1 MCSKLIL
8 GIDFETT
15 GKDTSKDEII
25 EIGAVL
31 WDCTKGTPVKVLS
44 ELLCCEN
51 IWQNAT
57 ATKEKIEQITG
68 IAYEHLEQYGIPPI
82 DGLEKLSAM
91 MRTPNLMAVVAH
103 NGNEFDKPLLLNVAK
118 RRGVEIPEVKWID
131 TMIDIPYG
139 SHVQTRKLSYL
150 AAEHGF
156 VNPFAHRAIFDV
168 LTMLKVLQ
176 QYDIEWVFKLSQ
188 EPSVTL
194 VANTTPPWEDGGAS
208 NEEAKSRGYRFQSET
223 KRWIK
228 LVKESQVQAEKSSAP
243 FSLREIR

>member
-8 GIDFETT
+8 GLDFETT
-15 GKDTSKDEII
+15 GKDTSKDEVI

-31 WDCTKGTPVKVLS
+31 WDCTKGTPVKILS
-44 ELLCCEN
+44 ELLWYEN
-51 IWQNAT
+51 IWQEAT

-68 IAYEHLEQYGIPPI
+68 ISYEHLKRYGIHPTE
-82 DGLEKLSAM
+82 GLTKLSEV
-91 MRTPNLMAVVAH
+91 MRIPDLMAVVAH

-118 RRGVEIPEVKWID
+118 KWDIEIPEVKWID
-131 TMIDIPYG
+131 TMIDVPYDLRI
-139 SHVQTRKLSYL
+139 QTRKLSYL
-150 AAEHGF
+150 AADHGF

-168 LTMLKVLQ
+168 LTMLKLLQ

-194 VANTTPPWEDGGAS
+194 IANTVPPWEDGGAS

-228 LVKESQVQAEKSSAP
+228 LVKESQVQAEKSSVP